1 MPQEENHQPVV
12 ERDDELFCIGLGD
25 DAAGPFPT
33 RAFAL
38 RVADGHP
45 PEPAQAAP
53 KFRRIKIREV
63 RNGTA

>member
-1 MPQEENHQPVV
+1 MPQEENYRPVV
-12 ERDDELFCIGLGD
+12 ERDEGLFCIGLGD

-45 PEPAQAAP
+45 PEPAPVA
-53 KFRRIKIREV
+53 KFRRIKIEV
-63 RNGTA
+63 SSHAS